1 MTTMREPTRP
11 GGRTPDGRAGRTR
24 PASSRPSVPSE
35 AAAANAGVGAVAG
48 GPTHS
53 GRRARVVVRRIFAA
67 ETPEYFVLL
76 GTTLFLVVF
85 GLVMV
90 LSSSSVES
98 FSNTDDFFARF
109 ARQALFAAIGVP
121 LMLMLSR
128 LSPAVYRRWAW
139 WAVGAG
145 VVMQLLVFA
154 PGIGTEGEFNNN
166 WIKIGGFTFQPSEF
180 VKLAL
185 VVWLAVVLARKAD
198 QGLLGQWKHVAL
210 PVAPV
215 AAISIG
221 LVLLGKDLGTV
232 MIMVGIVLGA
242 LFFAGVKLRYL
253 VLSSAALAIMAVL
266 VAKGNASRSDRIT
279 AWLNGCSNPAD
290 YELSCW
296 QSIHGWWALAG
307 GGLFGKG
314 LGNSTAKWSWL
325 PAADNDFIFAVIGEE
340 LGLVGAVLLLLVFA
354 GLAICFIRV
363 MRMQTE
369 LFPRVAVGA
378 AMVWIVGQALVNIAV
393 VLGLLPVLGV
403 PLPFVSSGGSAL
415 VTNLAA
421 VGVVL
426 SFARTRPVRREP
438 GLVDAADSLR

>member
-1 MTTMREPTRP
+1 M
-11 GGRTPDGRAGRTR
+11 
-24 PASSRPSVPSE
+24 
-35 AAAANAGVGAVAG
+35 
-48 GPTHS
+48 
-53 GRRARVVVRRIFAA
+53 RRIFAA

-76 GTTLFLVVF
+76 GTTLFLVIF

-121 LMLMLSR
+121 AMLILSR
-128 LSPAVYRRWAW
+128 LSPAFYHRWAW

-145 VVMQLLVFA
+145 VMLQLLVFA
-154 PGIGTEGEFNNN
+154 PGIGTADQYNNN
-166 WIKIGGFTFQPSEF
+166 WIKIAGFTFQPSEF

-198 QGLLGQWKHVAL
+198 QGLLGDWKHVAL

-215 AAISIG
+215 AAVAIG
-221 LVLLGKDLGTV
+221 LVMVGKDLGTV
-232 MIMVGIVLGA
+232 MIMVAIVFGA
-242 LFFAGVKLRYL
+242 LFFAGVKLRHL
-253 VLSSAALAIMAVL
+253 AISGVVMAALALIA
-266 VAKGNASRSDRIT
+266 AQANGSRSDRIT